1 MRRVLSRDGQAEAT
15 GLRHALHICRGHFK
29 IFTEEARLFGKHTGM
44 YWWAE
49 QLRGDRRHG
58 VIVKDYRIKIA
69 DAGLGQSYESADE
82 HAELAQAEEH
92 KGRDPDLGGRGLR
105 AHNVTQNALAEAVAR
120 AGFSPRRPRPEE
132 PQYDVAWETPSAIW
146 VAEVK
151 SLTVD
156 NEEKQLRLAL
166 GQVLRYRQL
175 IDAGEREVRAMI
187 ATETRPMDDR
197 WLDLCATEHVALVWN
212 GAFDRALTI

>member
-1 MRRVLSRDGQAEAT
+1 
-15 GLRHALHICRGHFK
+15 
-29 IFTEEARLFGKHTGM
+29 
-44 YWWAE
+44 
-49 QLRGDRRHG
+49 LRGDRRQG
-58 VIVKDYRIKIA
+58 VVLKDYRIKIA
-69 DAGLGQSYESADE
+69 DAGLGQGYESAEE
-82 HAELAQAEEH
+82 HLELAQAEEH

-132 PQYDVAWETPSAIW
+132 PQYDVAWETPDAIW

-175 IDAGEREVRAMI
+175 IDAGERAVRAMI
-187 ATETRPMDDR
+187 ATEHRPSDDK
-197 WLDLCATEHVALVWN
+197 WLDLCAAEHVVLVWN
-212 GAFDRALTI
+212 GAFDRALTA